1 MNIEEDKFHNFMK
14 GLGAASQLLYL
25 SKNKGCFIECVC
37 LSATIIDASLRIGII
52 LKHQLDNKTNSIL
65 TDLIYQSDE
74 DKIITEREVYK
85 KALSVG
91 VINQGISDKLEL
103 LYKQRNK
110 VVHRYIISEI
120 TTEKIILIAQEYE
133 YVIDYIKKCLDKLE
147 IRQINEG
154 IGMTK
159 TSCNVPIDIIMN
171 KEKIMRD
178 MIREKHGNDILDEK
192 LRESDKNK

>member
-1 MNIEEDKFHNFMK
+1 MDKEENKFYNFMK

-25 SKNKGCFIECVC
+25 AKNKGCFIECVC

-52 LKHQLDNKTNSIL
+52 LKHQLDTKTNIIR
-65 TDLIYQSDE
+65 TDLLFQSGE
-74 DKIITEREVYK
+74 DKIVSEREVYK
-85 KALSVG
+85 KALFAG
-91 VINQGISDKLEL
+91 VINQDIHDKLEL

-120 TTEKIILIAQEYE
+120 TTEKIILIAQEYDD
-133 YVIDYIKKCLDKLE
+133 VIDSIKKCLDELE

-159 TSCNVPIDIIMN
+159 SGREVPIETIMN
-171 KEKIMRD
+171 KEKIMND
-178 MIREKHGNDILDEK
+178 MIREKHGNDFLDEK
-192 LRESDKNK
+192 LKSSDNK

>member
-1 MNIEEDKFHNFMK
+1 MDKEEDKFYNFMK

-52 LKHQLDNKTNSIL
+52 LKHQLDTKTNIIL
-65 TDLIYQSDE
+65 NDLMFQSDE
-74 DKIITEREVYK
+74 DKIVSERQVYK
-85 KALSVG
+85 KALFAG
-91 VINQGISDKLEL
+91 VINQDIYDKLEF

-120 TTEKIILIAQEYE
+120 TTEKIILIAQEYDD
-133 YVIDYIKKCLDKLE
+133 VIDSIKKCLDELE

-159 TSCNVPIDIIMN
+159 SGREVPIMTLMN
-171 KEKIMRD
+171 NEKIMND
-178 MIREKHGNDILDEK
+178 MIREKHGNDFLDEK
-192 LRESDKNK
+192 LKTSDTK